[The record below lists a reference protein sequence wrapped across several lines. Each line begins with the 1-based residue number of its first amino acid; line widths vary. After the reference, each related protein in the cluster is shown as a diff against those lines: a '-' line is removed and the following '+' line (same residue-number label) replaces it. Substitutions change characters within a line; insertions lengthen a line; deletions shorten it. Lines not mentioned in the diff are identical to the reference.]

1 MAIFGRIAARQRLRR
16 ATRESLEIPA
26 FSSQIDC
33 TPWVTGGLWPA
44 ELSTITGETA
54 ALADYL
60 RADLQRIT
68 RTANDELK
76 VIKRADMTD
85 SAREAEEARVIDE
98 ARAHAQRRVESTLR
112 HVRAMRAE
120 MLAGHRRPQVRQRV
134 TRRDIHETQVI
145 PAVRD
150 VEPAVAAPSDA
161 APAPAEPAEGDRHE
175 APTAPPVA
183 TAPPADDR
191 DEPQVSAARH
201 RAPDDDDAVTTVVAP
216 ESTTEEAP
224 DVTEAEQATETEAAE
239 SAEAEKTEEA
249 AEAAEAEVAVERE
262 DATQV
267 MEAIAPEA
275 PEPEATAPEAREAET
290 AELQIVE
297 PGSVEP
303 DVASLAEELEAP
315 REAEPVQAETAKLPI
330 AEPEPV
336 EAQTAELPIVE
347 PEPAEAEPAEPEP
360 PAAVEAPATVETPEA
375 PEPPQAPAA
384 VEAPAVAESD
394 DERLQRL
401 LAFVVHQ
408 EPQLNWAVG
417 DLADGTTLLVTDL
430 AHGWIPSGITL
441 PAGVRLLEPRRRR
454 GKVSALLDEAT
465 RMATYTPGDF
475 IGRSDDVAATEPSVQ
490 PRELPPVDDLG
501 WELGRATHWRDGLP
515 RLVHTLAKAAAAGT
529 GVVEEEVDLL
539 RVHLDT
545 ARYQLLGQYPD
556 IAPALLLNCLLL
568 AATESLVA
576 RDAVSAN
583 YHFAWFQKLDAPPAS
598 QWTTK
603 P

>member
-134 TRRDIHETQVI
+134 ARRDVHETQVI

-150 VEPAVAAPSDA
+150 VEPAVAAPA
-161 APAPAEPAEGDRHE
+161 GAEPAPPQPAEGDRHE
-175 APTAPPVA
+175 APAAPPVA
-183 TAPPADDR
+183 AAPPADDR
-191 DEPQVSAARH
+191 AEPQVSAARH
-201 RAPDDDDAVTTVVAP
+201 RAPDDDDAATTVITP
-216 ESTTEEAP
+216 ESTTQEVP
-224 DVTEAEQATETEAAE
+224 DVTETLEVPQAAEVPEATEVPQAAAADEATET
-239 SAEAEKTEEA
+239 EA
-249 AEAAEAEVAVERE
+249 AEAAEAEAAPEPE

-267 MEAIAPEA
+267 MEAIALEA
-275 PEPEATAPEAREAET
+275 PEPDAVAPEAREAET
-290 AELQIVE
+290 TELQIVE
-297 PGSVEP
+297 PEAVEP
-303 DVASLAEELEAP
+303 DVAEAAEEPEAP
-315 REAEPVQAETAKLPI
+315 REAEPEPVAAETA
-330 AEPEPV
+330 
-336 EAQTAELPIVE
+336 ELRIVE
-347 PEPAEAEPAEPEP
+347 PAETEAPE
-360 PAAVEAPATVETPEA
+360 AVEAPAT
-375 PEPPQAPAA
+375 

-417 DLADGTTLLVTDL
+417 DLADGATLLVTDL
-430 AHGWIPSGITL
+430 AHGWIPSGIAL

-465 RMATYTPGDF
+465 RTATYTPGDF
-475 IGRSDDVAATEPSVQ
+475 IGRHDDVAATESSVQ

-598 QWTTK
+598 QWTTAPK
-603 P
+603 S

>member
-76 VIKRADMTD
+76 VIKRSDMTD

-134 TRRDIHETQVI
+134 ARSDIHETQVI

-150 VEPAVAAPSDA
+150 VEPAGAGPADA
-161 APAPAEPAEGDRHE
+161 APAPPEPAEGDRHE

-201 RAPDDDDAVTTVVAP
+201 RAPDDDDAVTTHVTDTLEVPHAAEVP
-216 ESTTEEAP
+216 EAAEVLQAA
-224 DVTEAEQATETEAAE
+224 EAEEATETEAAE
-239 SAEAEKTEEA
+239 AAEAAKTEEA
-249 AEAAEAEVAVERE
+249 AEAEVALELE

-275 PEPEATAPEAREAET
+275 PEPDAVAPDAPEAET
-290 AELQIVE
+290 TELQIVE
-297 PGSVEP
+297 PEAAEP
-303 DVASLAEELEAP
+303 DVAEAAEEPEAP
-315 REAEPVQAETAKLPI
+315 REAEPE
-330 AEPEPV
+330 
-336 EAQTAELPIVE
+336 
-347 PEPAEAEPAEPEP
+347 
-360 PAAVEAPATVETPEA
+360 AVEAPATVETPEA
-375 PEPPQAPAA
+375 PEA
-384 VEAPAVAESD
+384 VEAPASVEVPAVAESD

-465 RMATYTPGDF
+465 RTATYTPGDF
-475 IGRSDDVAATEPSVQ
+475 IGRPDDVAATEPSVQ

-576 RDAVSAN
+576 RDAVAAN